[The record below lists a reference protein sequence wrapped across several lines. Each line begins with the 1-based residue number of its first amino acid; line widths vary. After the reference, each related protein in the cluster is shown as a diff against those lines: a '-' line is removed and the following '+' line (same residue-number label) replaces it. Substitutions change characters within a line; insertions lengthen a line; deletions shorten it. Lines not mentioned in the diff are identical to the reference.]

1 MPSSGVGGRVGAS
14 SLDGPE
20 AEGTVQTGLGA
31 CAEEEAGRKFFP
43 RPGHTGDTLLKPGPS
58 QLEDGS
64 QSHRRR
70 QRSG

>member
-1 MPSSGVGGRVGAS
+1 MGVS

-31 CAEEEAGRKFFP
+31 CAEQEAGRKVFP
-43 RPGHTGDTLLKPGPS
+43 PHPPGPRHTGGTLLKPRPS
-58 QLEDGS
+58 QLEDRI